1 MASLSLER
9 CLGWVKKNLNMT
21 RKGNLF
27 PLPARLPS
35 FLPSPLIS
43 SHVEGV
49 TLRTDCLI
57 TSAAAAMSP
66 VAAAAVAKKCVYTG
80 GNSLPVHTICHDLAR
95 GRRRPKGWR
104 LTESLHY
111 SSSAHVACRLYS
123 TATQVVSKLNEV
135 YVLNFRIFITPF
147 SSQLHFTD
155 QLLSKFGHSLT
166 PSLPLSFK
174 ACSLNS
180 CNCHLTAV

>member
-57 TSAAAAMSP
+57 TSAAVSP
-66 VAAAAVAKKCVYTG
+66 IAAADVAKKCVYTG

-95 GRRRPKGWR
+95 ADADPREGGREGGM
-104 LTESLHY
+104 E
-111 SSSAHVACRLYS
+111 
-123 TATQVVSKLNEV
+123 
-135 YVLNFRIFITPF
+135 
-147 SSQLHFTD
+147 TD
-155 QLLSKFGHSLT
+155 
-166 PSLPLSFK
+166 
-174 ACSLNS
+174 
-180 CNCHLTAV
+180 